1 MFGPGG
7 PATLSGVHSGITRR
21 GLLRAVAAT
30 ASLAGVSAAA
40 GCDLFGGSGDSQED
54 ATPEMRDLLAGTAA
68 LAAAYEGAIDRVPS
82 LTNRL
87 TGPRD
92 AHRAHAQ
99 ALAQA
104 LGLPAPGTASGAGS
118 GPSDSAGALAAL
130 VELESD
136 GLEAARQACLDG
148 PGRLASLVGTIA
160 AARACHLEIL
170 R

>member
-1 MFGPGG
+1 MFGPGS

-40 GCDLFGGSGDSQED
+40 GCDLFGGSGDGQED

-82 LTNRL
+82 LTGRL
-87 TGPRD
+87 SGPRD
-92 AHRAHAQ
+92 AHRAHVE

-104 LGLPAPGTASGAGS
+104 LGLPMPQSPGSGS
-118 GPSDSAGALAAL
+118 GPSDSAGALSAL

-136 GLEAARQACLDG
+136 GVEAARQACLDG
-148 PGRLASLVGTIA
+148 PSRLASLVGTIA